1 MAALLN
7 ESSTPTQAKR
17 VVTPFHRDSPFQPL
31 TRHDRCDCS
40 ALEGDQ
46 TGNVHL
52 GSCGA
57 QARVRVTMAT
67 GSQLLFCGHHYAQH
81 GPKITGSDLV
91 FDERERVEIEP
102 SPTRS
107 AQWNPLVSA
116 E

>member
-1 MAALLN
+1 MAARLN
-7 ESSTPTQAKR
+7 ESSKPTQAKSD
-17 VVTPFHRDSPFQPL
+17 VTPFHRDSPFQPL

-46 TGNVHL
+46 SGVHL

-57 QARVRVTMAT
+57 QARVRVTMTT
-67 GSQLLFCGHHYAQH
+67 GSHIVFCGHHYTQH
-81 GPKITGSDLV
+81 GPKITQAAAV
-91 FDERERVEIEP
+91 HDEREGVEFES
-102 SPTRS
+102 SPTRN